1 MVKKSTTSFAKID
14 KALTRISRNIEKGT
28 LDQLVLTG
36 AEQMLQIVKSQ
47 CPVKSGKLRD
57 SLYIDVPG
65 GRAGHKGFAQNWKE
79 NPLYA
84 PVSEGSVW
92 GSRGQQ
98 SHLSVENL
106 YCRIATNVPYAWFVE
121 FGTAHSKAYPFMRP
135 AFDTAA
141 RPIADSV
148 MSGAA
153 DLIIMAFVGS

>member
-1 MVKKSTTSFAKID
+1 MAKKPNTTFAKID
-14 KALTRISRNIEKGT
+14 KALNRISTHIEKGN

-36 AEQMLQIVKSQ
+36 AEQMLQIVKNQ

-57 SLYIDVPG
+57 SLYIDTPK

-79 NPLYA
+79 NPTYA

-92 GSRGQQ
+92 GSRGQE

-121 FGTAHSKAYPFMRP
+121 FGTSHSKPYPFMRP
-135 AFDTAA
+135 AYDTAA
-141 RPIADSV
+141 RPIGDSII
-148 MSGAA
+148 SGAS
-153 DLIIMAFVGS
+153 DLIIMAFLG